1 MRANRKIFMN
11 GCHVR
16 CRFVALL
23 LLAGAST
30 LPGLAAAP
38 NPSAWS
44 QFGRLSG
51 TVTDSKGNPLMGA
64 TVFIEGPVLG
74 TAYQTGAS
82 GEHVITDSQG
92 EFAVEH
98 LVPGWYS
105 LRVTSPT
112 RLPALRNGIQVEAGQ
127 TAQQKFVLSDIFS
140 PLHIQVPSG
149 KVSVSGNEWKWV
161 LRTSATTRPVL
172 RYQEVARTTTT
183 PVKKS
188 KKSTSSDRRLVGMT
202 PGLGRSEALAEDPGM
217 GSVLAYFRQLSDGSD
232 VLVAGSMGA
241 YGPQAS
247 SLATSFRNHMVKGD
261 PQELTLVV
269 HQLSFTDGAEFGPGG
284 GHEGLS
290 RAQGVVINYSHTRRL
305 SDSLNLT
312 AGLEVD
318 YLNALRDVAAT
329 SPRLKLEYR
338 LAPATFLGLRYGTI
352 RLDDDSGSLV
362 ERIGMLNVFPR
373 VALRSNRLRLEELKH
388 AEVSVNRRIGKASQV
403 EIAAYRDYFQN
414 ATVWSF
420 GAPVTSA
427 WLMSNLLPNPTSGGL
442 VLNAGDYSSSGL
454 RAAYSLSLGSHLAGA
469 LDYAVGEALA
479 LNGARPAGSD
489 AMRTPQD
496 ILRPD
501 RSQSFG
507 GKVWTRIPISN
518 TQVTTSYQ
526 WLQDDRVTAV
536 DPYGQA
542 DLQIQP
548 FLGMQ
553 IRQPLPSLGF
563 LPARIE
569 AVADFRN
576 LLRQGYVSL
585 PQSEGKPLL
594 LTSAYRTL
602 RGGFSFQF

>member
-1 MRANRKIFMN
+1 
-11 GCHVR
+11 
-16 CRFVALL
+16 
-23 LLAGAST
+23 
-30 LPGLAAAP
+30 
-38 NPSAWS
+38 
-44 QFGRLSG
+44 
-51 TVTDSKGNPLMGA
+51 MGA
-64 TVFIEGPVLG
+64 TVFIMGPFLG

-82 GEHVITDSQG
+82 GEHVITDSHG
-92 EFAVEH
+92 EFAIEH

-105 LRVTSPT
+105 LRVTSLA

-127 TAQQKFVLSDIFS
+127 TAQQKVVLSDIFS
-140 PLHIQVPSG
+140 PLHIQVPST

-161 LRTSATTRPVL
+161 LRTSANTRPVL
-172 RYQEVARTTTT
+172 RYQEVARTTK

-188 KKSTSSDRRLVGMT
+188 KKSTDSDRRLVGMM
-202 PGLGRSEALAEDPGM
+202 PGIGGSEALAEDPGM
-217 GSVLAYFRQLSDGSD
+217 GSVLAYSRQLSNGSD
-232 VLVAGSMGA
+232 LLVAGSMGA
-241 YGPQAS
+241 YGPQS
-247 SLATSFRNHMVKGD
+247 SFLTTSFRNHMVKGD

-269 HQLSFTDGAEFGPGG
+269 HQLNFADGAEFGPGG

-290 RAQGVVINYSHTRRL
+290 RAQGVVVNYSHTRRL

-338 LAPATFLGLRYGTI
+338 LAPSTFLGLRYGTI

-362 ERIGMLNVFPR
+362 ERIGMLNAFPR
-373 VALRSNRLRLEELKH
+373 VTLRSNRLRLEELKH
-388 AEVSVNRRIGKASQV
+388 AEVSVHHRVRKASQV

-420 GAPVTSA
+420 GAPGISA
-427 WLMSNLLPNPTSGGL
+427 WLAGNLLPNPTSGGL
-442 VLNAGDYSSSGL
+442 ILNAGDYSSSGL
-454 RAAYSLSLGSHLAGA
+454 RTSYSLSLGSHVAGA
-469 LDYAVGEALA
+469 VDYAVGEALT
-479 LNGARPAGSD
+479 LNGARLAGSD

-496 ILRPD
+496 ALRPD

-507 GKVWTRIPISN
+507 GKVWTRIPISK

-526 WLQDDRVTAV
+526 WLQHDRVTGV

-542 DLQIQP
+542 DLQVQP

-553 IRQPLPSLGF
+553 IRQPLPSPGF

-602 RGGFSFQF
+602 RGGFSVQF

>member
-1 MRANRKIFMN
+1 MN
-11 GCHVR
+11 GCDVR
-16 CRFVALL
+16 CRFFALL

-30 LPGLAAAP
+30 LPGLAATP

-51 TVTDSKGNPLMGA
+51 AVIDSKGNPLMGA
-64 TVFIEGPVLG
+64 TVFIIGPIRG
-74 TAYQTGAS
+74 TASSPGATG
-82 GEHVITDSQG
+82 ERVITDSRG

-112 RLPALRNGIQVEAGQ
+112 RLPILRNGIQVEAGH

-140 PLHIQVPSG
+140 PLRIRVPSA

-172 RYQEVARTTTT
+172 RYQEVARTTTA

-188 KKSTSSDRRLVGMT
+188 RKSTGSGRRLVGMM
-202 PGLGRSEALAEDPGM
+202 PGIARGEALAEDPGM
-217 GSVLAYFRQLSDGSD
+217 GSVLAYLRQLSDGSD
-232 VLVAGSMGA
+232 LLVAGSMGA
-241 YGPQAS
+241 YGPQSS
-247 SLATSFRNHMVKGD
+247 SLTTSFRNHMMKGD

-290 RAQGVVINYSHTRRL
+290 RAQGVVVNYSHTRRL

-312 AGLEVD
+312 AGFEID
-318 YLNALRDVAAT
+318 YLNALRDVAAA

-338 LAPATFLGLRYGTI
+338 LAPSTFLGLRYGTI
-352 RLDDDSGSLV
+352 RLDDDSGSLA
-362 ERIGMLNVFPR
+362 ERIGMLNAFPR
-373 VALRSNRLRLEELKH
+373 VTLRSNRLRLEELKH
-388 AEVSVNRRIGKASQV
+388 AEVSVHHRVRKASQV

-420 GAPVTSA
+420 GAPGTSA
-427 WLMSNLLPNPTSGGL
+427 WLVGNLLPNPTSGGL
-442 VLNAGDYSSSGL
+442 ILNAGGYSSSGL
-454 RAAYSLSLGSHLAGA
+454 RAAYSLSLGSHVAGA

-479 LNGARPAGSD
+479 LNGARLAGGD
-489 AMRTPQD
+489 AARTPQD

-507 GKVWTRIPISN
+507 GKLWTRIPISN
-518 TQVTTSYQ
+518 AQVTTSYQ
-526 WLQDDRVTAV
+526 WLQHGRVTGV

-542 DLQIQP
+542 DLQVQP

-585 PQSEGKPLL
+585 PRPEGKPLL

-602 RGGFSFQF
+602 RGGFSVQF